1 MIPCMIISELWIGDL
16 LRLKKS
22 GRVGK
27 FAGISADQKIKVKI
41 DGKVILTTPGNL
53 EHAPDNHSDTEEQF
67 ISRPTIIKQTPKP
80 LNSVIDLH
88 IEILNPSLLNA
99 RPERII
105 DFQVTAAKDFL
116 ENAIEQG
123 FPKIEIIHGK
133 GAGVLKMEVEHLIYL
148 NSEHI
153 KAQFPLNKGGSI
165 ELWFVVP

>member
-1 MIPCMIISELWIGDL
+1 MIISELWIGDL
-16 LRLKKS
+16 IRLKKS

-27 FAGISADQKIKVKI
+27 FAGISPEQKIKVKI
-41 DGKVILTTPGNL
+41 GDKVILTTPGNL
-53 EHAPDNHSDTEEQF
+53 EHAPDNHSDSEDQF
-67 ISRPTIIKQTPKP
+67 IPRPTLTKQTLKP

-116 ENAIEQG
+116 EKAIEQG

-165 ELWFVVP
+165 ELWLINP

>member
-1 MIPCMIISELWIGDL
+1 MIISELWIGDL

-27 FAGISADQKIKVKI
+27 FAGISPEQKIKVKVGDKI
-41 DGKVILTTPGNL
+41 ILTTPGNL
-53 EHAPDNHSDTEEQF
+53 EHAPDNHSDNDNQF
-67 ISRPTIIKQTPKP
+67 IPRPSITKQTPKP
-80 LNSVIDLH
+80 LNSIIDLH

-105 DFQVTAAKDFL
+105 DFQITAAKKFI
-116 ENAIEQG
+116 ESAIEQKL
-123 FPKIEIIHGK
+123 PKIEIIHGI

-148 NSEHI
+148 YSEHI

-165 ELWFVVP
+165 ELWLTNA

>member
-27 FAGISADQKIKVKI
+27 FAGISPNQKIKVKVE
-41 DGKVILTTPGNL
+41 GKVILTTPGNL

-67 ISRPTIIKQTPKP
+67 IPRPTFTTQTPKP

-88 IEILNPSLLNA
+88 IEILSPSLTNA
-99 RPERII
+99 RAERII
-105 DFQVTAAKDFL
+105 DFQVNAAQAFIED
-116 ENAIEQG
+116 AIAQRL
-123 FPKIEIIHGK
+123 PKIEIIHGK

-148 NSEHI
+148 NAEHI